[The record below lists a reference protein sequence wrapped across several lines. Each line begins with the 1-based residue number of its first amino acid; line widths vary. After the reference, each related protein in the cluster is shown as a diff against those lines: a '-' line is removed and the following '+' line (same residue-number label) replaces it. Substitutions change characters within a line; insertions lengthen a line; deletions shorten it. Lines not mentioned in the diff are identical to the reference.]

1 MYLRGLKEMYK
12 CKKRIVKTQLT
23 HKIGAATLL

>member
-1 MYLRGLKEMYK
+1 MYK